1 MMLSVM
7 VVGAG
12 AAFSDQSKI
21 KNTEAVDACTALN
34 IIGGYPDGSFKPE
47 GNITRAEVTKMI
59 CVALNGGKNPAV
71 STNTTPTFSDVRGNA
86 NAAWAEGYIES
97 CAAQGIVSGVGGG
110 KFAPNGNVT
119 GVQLAKM
126 LLVSLG
132 YKSENEGFTG
142 NAWATNVNV
151 RAAQKGLYE
160 GLEKMDTSAAITRD
174 NAAQMVWN
182 ALQAYEVEYKTT
194 LTTDSKGQLTSQI
207 TVQDK
212 VDGNF
217 QKITLMQD
225 KYEAKKVDAG
235 ILLTCSKVDGKDYY
249 SITTE
254 DGTSYNKIYTDVSD
268 LIGQKVQLLKKT
280 DSSTNEVTIYGVY
293 ADEDS
298 KVVAT
303 STVGVLDTVKNE
315 SAKVKVDGTEY
326 KTDKDLTS
334 VKVIYP
340 NEKSVPSSL
349 DTLSEVVAAKNTY
362 PAYAVKL
369 IDNDGNNKID
379 LVVVTPKDVKE
390 VTYVGSSSVTVGG
403 KSYKFDDADIYKNI
417 AKDDW
422 AVIVAGDY
430 TVTGDPVITKADSV
444 SGKVNGVKSG
454 SPVEVKI
461 DNTWYKL
468 TSSVSTPDVGDEIT
482 AAVVGNY
489 VYDIDTTSASSKSIL
504 FISANDAADNDLSTD
519 YTVDARAYFTDGTN
533 KKITVDKL
541 NGKDVSTAADSA
553 TSTQVTENELANK
566 LYTYATDKDG
576 NYELKELA
584 NAANESVF
592 NSNITVAKNLAGY
605 DAYGTHTS
613 TTVSASTFTGTDYSN
628 KRVDNTLIADDAVLF
643 VVANTEIKVIS
654 GKTARDW
661 ANTVNVKNVGLLT
674 KESNGI
680 NYVKVGALINK
691 GDKVANADGD
701 KLYAYLT
708 DDSFETKKNG
718 DTVTAFNVV
727 VGNSTETT
735 TLYEDG
741 TSHTGIAAGSVIV
754 YTVDGDEIDVKNVVT
769 ASTYAQNGSSTYDD
783 GAYAIKGF
791 DGKVKGDM
799 SLVKSDGSI
808 VNVTLDEDCVFIG
821 VDDAKN
827 VGTTSNIGAVP
838 TTADKDEYDRYDMN
852 AYVVFNSDNKVIA
865 VVYDTVNNELDINN
879 VKTATVAAAKALSV
893 TSAVTATGTDTNASF
908 TVSIVPGAGD
918 VKPGTTVTVTVTP
931 NTAVATANKAVVT
944 VTAGSTTVGTLN
956 FAAGATAAQTVTF
969 TMPNAATAVSATAV
983 TSAVATPAP

>member
-71 STNTTPTFSDVRGNA
+71 STNTTPTFSDVRTNA
-86 NAAWAEGYIES
+86 NSAWAEGYIES

-110 KFAPNGNVT
+110 KFAPAGNVT

-151 RAAQKGLYE
+151 RAAQKGLYD
-160 GLEKMDTSAAITRD
+160 GLEKMDTNAAITRD

-182 ALQAYEVEYKTT
+182 ALQAYEVEYKTDLIAGADGKLST
-194 LTTDSKGQLTSQI
+194 QI

-212 VDGNF
+212 MSSEK
-217 QKITLMQD
+217 QRITLLED

-235 ILLTCSKVDGKDYY
+235 QLLTCSKVDGKDYY
-249 SITTE
+249 SITTK
-254 DGTSYNKIYTDVSD
+254 DSAGKTTTYNKIYADVSD
-268 LIGQKVQLLKKT
+268 FIGQNIKVLRKVDAT
-280 DSSTNEVTIYGVY
+280 SNEVTIYGVY

-303 STVGVLDTVKNE
+303 SSVGTLDTVKNE

-326 KTDKDLTS
+326 KTDKDLNRVS
-334 VKVIYP
+334 VIYP
-340 NEKSVPSSL
+340 NEKSVPTNL
-349 DTLSEVVAAKNTY
+349 DTLSEVVGAKNTY
-362 PAYAVKL
+362 PAYAIKL

-379 LVVVTPKDVKE
+379 TVVVTPKDVKE

-430 TVTGDPVITKADSV
+430 TVTGDPVITKTDSV

-468 TSSVSTPDVGDEIT
+468 TSSVSTPNVDDEIT

-584 NAANESVF
+584 NTSSASVF
-592 NSNITVAKNLAGY
+592 NRNITVAKNLAGY

-613 TTVSASTFTGTDYSN
+613 TSVSNSTFTGTDYSN

-643 VVANTEIKVIS
+643 VVAKTEIKVIS

-680 NYVKVGALINK
+680 NYVKVGALINN

-701 KLYAYLT
+701 KFYAYLT

-718 DTVTAFNVV
+718 DTVTAFNAI
-727 VGNSTETT
+727 VGNSTEVT

-741 TSHTGIAAGSVIV
+741 TSNVGKAAGSVIV
-754 YTVDGDEIDVKNVVT
+754 YTVDGDEIDVKQVIS
-769 ASTYAQNGSSTYDD
+769 ASSNYTYNNS
-783 GAYAIKGF
+783 GAFAIKGF
-791 DGKVKGDM
+791 DGKKKGDM
-799 SLVKSDGSI
+799 SLVKADGSI
-808 VNVTLDEDCVFIG
+808 VNATLDEDCVFIG

-827 VGTTSNIGAVP
+827 VGTVSNIGAVP

-852 AYVVFNSDNKVIA
+852 AYVVFNSANKVIA

-879 VKTATVAAAKALSV
+879 VKTATADTTTYTVTGFSGKAETIANETTSKVTTLAGTSAKAGANSTLTVTLS
-893 TSAVTATGTDTNASF
+893 SAITGKDATVIVNGDNGVGN
-908 TVSIVPGAGD
+908 VSIVVKAG
-918 VKPGTTVTVTVTP
+918 KTSGT
-931 NTAVATANKAVVT
+931 A
-944 VTAGSTTVGTLN
+944 
-956 FAAGATAAQTVTF
+956 TF
-969 TMPNAATAVSATAV
+969 TMPKANTTFTFVSA
-983 TSAVATPAP
+983 AVAK